1 MMRPS
6 HITRLLNLQE
16 VPKRQDVNGL
26 RQLHNKA
33 QVHIRSLKSLGVQAD
48 TYSLFLKPII
58 LSKIPQEL
66 SVQFFCIDNQST
78 DDDKLAVEDLLDFVL
93 RDIEGRELNQFLRKT
108 APINSGII
116 QNQPKNSKLLPKA
129 AQLAAL
135 IVQLQKQ
142 QKISQKH
149 VEEGKKSAPAAAKT
163 ATRPC
168 LFCKELHFITYCPM
182 SKAQKTEILDK
193 EARCLRCFAKEH
205 PTDDCTRGKPCY
217 RCKDNHHTA
226 LCDKPKNK
234 IHVHC
239 AMVIPMPIKDKP
251 HTIAQ
256 TCEQD
261 EKRVRDGRDE
271 VVTVQEESYA

>member
-116 QNQPKNSKLLPKA
+116 QNQPKSSTASSINCT
-129 AQLAAL
+129 
-135 IVQLQKQ
+135 
-142 QKISQKH
+142 
-149 VEEGKKSAPAAAKT
+149 AAKT
-163 ATRPC
+163 
-168 LFCKELHFITYCPM
+168 
-182 SKAQKTEILDK
+182 TED
-193 EARCLRCFAKEH
+193 FAK
-205 PTDDCTRGKPCY
+205 TRRRGQEISASSSKNC
-217 RCKDNHHTA
+217 NAAMSLLQGASFHHILPNVKGTE
-226 LCDKPKNK
+226 DRNP
-234 IHVHC
+234 
-239 AMVIPMPIKDKP
+239 
-251 HTIAQ
+251 
-256 TCEQD
+256 
-261 EKRVRDGRDE
+261 
-271 VVTVQEESYA
+271 